1 MWNILKHCTASYNEL
16 VTKHNEYDRQ
26 HTTAALV
33 GNSVSLVGQIASF
46 FSFGVGLPFVLV
58 GTVMYVA
65 KSLHLL
71 CLANKTEPQL
81 LTELQQTVGQ
91 LKEAVSVCRSQH
103 CSFIQCLECIVELC
117 RKYPNELV
125 VLRECGQVSTKDIVR
140 DINVFRSKVDDFIR
154 SVAYSKGI
162 HMEGIPDEEEAMSHN
177 ILEDVSALDEDEK
190 VMKLIRLTKAPIILT
205 KRTTIQ

>member
-1 MWNILKHCTASYNEL
+1 MWDILKHFTASYNEL
-16 VTKHNEYDRQ
+16 VTKHNEYKRK
-26 HTTAALV
+26 HTTALLV

-46 FSFGVGLPFVLV
+46 SSLAVGLPFVLV
-58 GTVMYVA
+58 GTVIYVA

-71 CLANKTEPQL
+71 CSANKTEPQL
-81 LTELQQTVGQ
+81 LTELQLTVGQ
-91 LKEAVSVCRSQH
+91 FKEAVSVYRNQH
-103 CSFIQCLECIVELC
+103 SSFIQCLECIVELC
-117 RKYPNELV
+117 HKYPNELV

-140 DINVFRSKVDDFIR
+140 DINTFRSKVDNFIS
-154 SVAYSKGI
+154 SVAYSNGI
-162 HMEGIPDEEEAMSHN
+162 HKEGIPDEEEAMSHN

>member
-1 MWNILKHCTASYNEL
+1 MWDILKHYTARYNEL
-16 VTKHNEYDRQ
+16 VTKHKEYDRK

-33 GNSVSLVGQIASF
+33 GNSVLLVGPIASF

-58 GTVMYVA
+58 GTVIYVA
-65 KSLHLL
+65 RSLHLL

-81 LTELQQTVGQ
+81 FTELQQTVGQ
-91 LKEAVSVCRSQH
+91 FKEAVTVCRSQH

-117 RKYPNELV
+117 HKYPNELV

-140 DINVFRSKVDDFIR
+140 DINTFRSKLDDFIR

-162 HMEGIPDEEEAMSHN
+162 HMEEIPHEEEVMSQH
-177 ILEDVSALDEDEK
+177 IVEDVSALDEDEK
-190 VMKLIRLTKAPIILT
+190 VMNLIRLTKAPIILT